1 MGGVSNGEKE
11 APSEM
16 LDDGRIVP
24 EGLGKQTCGC
34 RGGTRRHIVLRDL
47 CDEEGI
53 SPPAVNKCS
62 KYDLYRIN
70 FPLNHFRDRSLV

>member
-1 MGGVSNGEKE
+1 MGEKE
-11 APSEM
+11 GQSEM

-34 RGGTRRHIVLRDL
+34 RGGTRRQIVLRGRL
-47 CDEEGI
+47 MLNEEGI
-53 SPPAVNKCS
+53 SLPAVNKCS

-70 FPLNHFRDRSLV
+70 FPLNHFSDRSLV